1 MMVMTIMFI
10 SVMVMSL
17 TFVCMMVMTMMFI
30 SVIVM
35 TMILISMM
43 VMPTIRHMVMF
54 ANHRERLGAS
64 SRKTLSVGLCSPT
77 ISGYLL
83 ITFHSDWR
91 YYCYDCCDNGDA
103 ENQHTLFNIELIAI
117 GFLWLRWLD
126 DDVKNEP
133 TLSNCEVIA
142 PGRGNIR
149 PSSKNSPQ
157 FQKSF
162 THNQSTRKYKLAKR
176 MSVKTIS

>member
-1 MMVMTIMFI
+1 MFI
-10 SVMVMSL
+10 SVM
-17 TFVCMMVMTMMFI
+17 FMTKKFI
-30 SVIVM
+30 SK
-35 TMILISMM
+35 M
-43 VMPTIRHMVMF
+43 VMPTIRHIGEWWWQGVFKPSGKTWRILKKEVVSRIMLAYNQWLFVCWSQFILIEDMMVMMTMMMVMLKI
-54 ANHRERLGAS
+54 NTPCS
-64 SRKTLSVGLCSPT
+64 ILSWLQLFFM
-77 ISGYLL
+77 IIL
-83 ITFHSDWR
+83 IGWQF
-91 YYCYDCCDNGDA
+91 
-103 ENQHTLFNIELIAI
+103 
-117 GFLWLRWLD
+117 
-126 DDVKNEP
+126 KNEP